1 MQKTRKYI
9 LPLLQG
15 ILIIL
20 LINQPV
26 AARIT
31 PGNASWRKTVAA
43 FIRIPCMSCEQVEY
57 GTNVIRG
64 LDYNSQRIF
73 RKMSLLP
80 GANFTLSKQA
90 WATLF
95 RLHLSFEQMLA
106 FEEWSDL
113 HGTTME
119 LAIQALPE
127 INSLNYEAGRSF
139 RAYLAISGI
148 RPHFALKS
156 IPLLTSLPDPNN
168 RAVQGFFSI
177 GDMTPQEAIDGLVT
191 LGRLTT
197 KQAWTCDALARVK
210 GMNRA
215 TIFNALPLIQQLR
228 EDDAWNAHTLFKQKS
243 MTRDAAWNWL
253 VSYFAT
259 PPPVQEAQFYR
270 QNKKNREHLL
280 RAFYDGGEELI
291 WKINNLHAITNRFGI
306 EISDAQ
312 LRGMSKKELYSRF
325 KRLSQQTRFVYGK
338 RFYPAY
344 RAGQRGTMISLL
356 RQATSADRR
365 QVARDL
371 TSANIYALLAQGSE
385 LYDSSFRDIL
395 VPILK
400 KRIRENHKDT
410 LINFLKAIDP
420 DNLLVSNFI
429 VSLAQKGKLTTFFP
443 QNSGEQQQILELVAA
458 SAFKDED
465 TILLFSATFK
475 HLLTMLEPEARS
487 FLIYK
492 MVVESDK
499 GNCTFSTLITVI
511 LQYYLQEYPELLG
524 TRDKVLITR
533 ATIRH
538 GAVDLSSYLT
548 TPFAEWKSDGRLGS
562 ISVFHP
568 DDDGRT
574 SFLSNART
582 LRKHGYT
589 LKLSEQYT
597 LAFLTPALQQQIKVL
612 VANARNNPARYMP
625 ALFSAMEKKLFSVA
639 FVKKLH
645 GITIRHSLYVYA
657 GEMEQQQ
664 LLKRYLLGGDE
675 MFAQRGHSYWRSEQI
690 TDPLTALK
698 RDKQITDHT
707 LAAKQRF
714 LSLGSCGGVK
724 AYTRLTKMFDGHV
737 DILAT
742 IGTGMAIINDPYNWN
757 FFEIVAKNPYSITW
771 KDVAEKS
778 SFIFA
783 GGRGNDYLQ
792 PGCLTAIL
800 HKILDERQ
808 RRKAEAG
815 TACNNDHHPHQ

>member
-1 MQKTRKYI
+1 M
-9 LPLLQG
+9 LQVMVT
-15 ILIIL
+15 IL
-20 LINQPV
+20 LVSQPV
-26 AARIT
+26 TAGIT
-31 PGNASWRKTVAA
+31 PGNASWKKTVEA

-57 GTNVIRG
+57 GKNVIRG

-80 GANFTLSKQA
+80 GADFTLSKQA
-90 WATLF
+90 WAALF
-95 RLHLSFEQMLA
+95 RLHLSFEQMRA
-106 FEEWSDL
+106 FEEWTDL
-113 HGTTME
+113 HGTSMK
-119 LAIQALPE
+119 LAIDAVPE
-127 INSLNYEAGRSF
+127 IKTLDYEAGKSF
-139 RAYLAISGI
+139 RAYLAISGM
-148 RPHFALKS
+148 RPNFALKS
-156 IPLLTSLPDPNN
+156 IPLLTSLPDANN

-177 GDMTPQEAIDGLVT
+177 GNMDPQEAIDGLVI
-191 LGRLTT
+191 LGRLTS
-197 KQAWTCDALARVK
+197 KQAWTCDALARIK
-210 GMNRA
+210 GMNRE

-243 MTRDAAWNWL
+243 ITRATAWNWL
-253 VSYFAT
+253 ISYFAT

-270 QNKKNREHLL
+270 LDTENRENLL

-306 EISDAQ
+306 EISNAQ
-312 LRGMSKKELYSRF
+312 LRGMSKKEIYNRF
-325 KRLSQQTRFVYGK
+325 KRLSRQTQFVYGK
-338 RFYPAY
+338 KFYAAY
-344 RAGQRGTMISLL
+344 RAGQRGTMINLL
-356 RQATSADRR
+356 RQATGTDRR

-400 KRIRENHKDT
+400 KRIKENHRDT

-443 QNSGEQQQILELVAA
+443 QNSKEQEQILELVAA

-475 HLLTMLEPEARS
+475 HLLTVLEPEARS

-492 MVVESDK
+492 MVMQADQ
-499 GNCTFSTLITVI
+499 GTCTYSTLITVI

-524 TRDKVLITR
+524 TRDKVLVTR

-538 GAVDLSSYLT
+538 GAVDLSRYLV
-548 TPFAEWKSDGRLGS
+548 TPFAEWKADRRLGS

-574 SFLSNART
+574 SFLSNGRA
-582 LRKHGYT
+582 LRKHGYQ
-589 LKLSEQYT
+589 LRLSEHYT
-597 LAFLTPALQQQIKVL
+597 LAYLTPALQQQIKNL
-612 VANARNNPARYMP
+612 LTNARNNPGKGMP
-625 ALFSAMEKKLFSVA
+625 ALFKAMERKKFSVA
-639 FVKKLH
+639 FVKQIN

-657 GEMEQQQ
+657 GDIEQQQ
-664 LLKRYLLGGDE
+664 LLKRFLLGGDE

-698 RDKQITDHT
+698 RDHQISESNLT
-707 LAAKQRF
+707 AKQRF

-724 AYTRLTKMFDGHV
+724 AYTRLTKMFAGHV

-742 IGTGMAIINDPYNWN
+742 IGTGMAIINDPYNRI
-757 FFEIVAKNPYSITW
+757 FFEIVAKNPSTITW
-771 KDVAEKS
+771 KDMSEKS

-783 GGRGNDYLQ
+783 GGRGSDYLQ
-792 PGCLTAIL
+792 PGSLTAIL
-800 HKILDERQ
+800 HKILDERL
-808 RRKAEAG
+808 KKKTAK
-815 TACNNDHHPHQ
+815 TACQRDKQ

>member
-1 MQKTRKYI
+1 MTM
-9 LPLLQG
+9 LQA
-15 ILIIL
+15 LVVIL
-20 LINQPV
+20 LFIQP
-26 AARIT
+26 AAAGIT
-31 PGNASWRKTVAA
+31 PGNASWRKTVEA
-43 FIRIPCMSCEQVEY
+43 FIRIPCMSCEQVAY
-57 GTNVIRG
+57 GKNVIKG

-95 RLHLSFEQMLA
+95 RLHFSFEQMLA
-106 FEEWSDL
+106 FEEWADL

-127 INSLNYEAGRSF
+127 IKTLNYAAGKSF

-148 RPHFALKS
+148 RPNFALKS
-156 IPLLTSLPDPNN
+156 IPLLTSLPDANN

-177 GDMTPQEAIDGLVT
+177 GDMDPDEAIDGLVI
-191 LGRLTT
+191 LGSLTA
-197 KQAWTCDALARVK
+197 KQAWTCEALARVK
-210 GMNRA
+210 GMNRDI
-215 TIFNALPLIQQLR
+215 IFNALPLIQQLR
-228 EDDAWNAHTLFKQKS
+228 EDDAWNAHTLYKQKS
-243 MTRDAAWNWL
+243 MTREAAWNWL

-259 PPPVQEAQFYR
+259 PPSVQEAQFYR
-270 QNKKNREHLL
+270 QNAKNRKNLL
-280 RAFYDGGEELI
+280 RAFYDGGGEII

-306 EISDAQ
+306 EISDTE
-312 LRGMSKKELYSRF
+312 LRGMSKKEIYSRF
-325 KRLSQQTRFVYGK
+325 KRLSQQTQFVYGK

-344 RAGQRGTMISLL
+344 RAGQRGTMINLL

-400 KRIRENHKDT
+400 QRIKVNHQDT
-410 LINFLKAIDP
+410 LINFLTAIDP
-420 DNLLVSNFI
+420 DNILVSNFI

-443 QNSGEQQQILELVAA
+443 KNSKEQKQILELVAA

-475 HLLTMLEPEARS
+475 HLLTVLEPEARS

-492 MVVESDK
+492 MVMQADQ
-499 GNCTFSTLITVI
+499 GNCTYSTLITVI

-538 GAVDLSSYLT
+538 GAVDLSRYLV

-582 LRKHGYT
+582 LRKHGYR
-589 LKLSEQYT
+589 LRLSEHYT
-597 LAFLTPALQQQIKVL
+597 ISYLTPAKHQQIRNL
-612 VANARNNPARYMP
+612 IANAKNNPGQGMP
-625 ALFSAMEKKLFSVA
+625 ALFSAMKQEQFSVA
-639 FVKKLH
+639 FVKQVN
-645 GITIRHSLYVYA
+645 GITIRHSIYVYA
-657 GEMEQQQ
+657 GDMEQQQ
-664 LLKRYLLGGDE
+664 LLKRFLLGGDE

-698 RDKQITDHT
+698 RDHQITNQN
-707 LAAKQRF
+707 LASKQRF

-724 AYTRLTKMFDGHV
+724 AYTRLTKIFAGHV

-742 IGTGMAIINDPYNWN
+742 IGTGMAIINDPYNRN
-757 FFEIVAKNPYSITW
+757 FFEVIAKNPSSITW
-771 KDVAEKS
+771 KDMAEKS

-783 GGRGNDYLQ
+783 GGRGSDYLQ
-792 PGCLTAIL
+792 PGSLTAIL
-800 HKILDERQ
+800 HKILDERMQKKTAKSTSCQ
-808 RRKAEAG
+808 R
-815 TACNNDHHPHQ
+815 DQQ